1 MTTRRQILKSA
12 LAPIVAR
19 SVVLGQRAGAVAPSD
34 KIVFGGIGIGARGEH
49 DLSKLLNF
57 SQARFVAVCDVRNE
71 RREAVKSMVDQKYGN
86 HDCQMYDDH
95 YALLARP
102 DIDAVLIA
110 TGDRWHTPLAIL
122 AAQHGKDVYCEK
134 PCSMSIEESRAL
146 ADAFRRYNRIYQA
159 GCQRRNGANFQLCK
173 DLLKSGA
180 LGKLQTL
187 YANVGPSVNW
197 PPLPSRDWLAAEA
210 QPPPRTARLGSLA
223 GTRAL
228 ASLQLRICAGRLAQ
242 LLRFSR
248 RRHPRVGLAHRG
260 SVPVGGRAR

>member
-159 GCQRRNGANFQLCK
+159 GCQNVNAGSSRKAATMPAGWALETAN
-173 DLLKSGA
+173 
-180 LGKLQTL
+180 
-187 YANVGPSVNW
+187 
-197 PPLPSRDWLAAEA
+197 
-210 QPPPRTARLGSLA
+210 PRTTVARQLRVCWIFMAHHAIKGRSLA
-223 GTRAL
+223 RTAL
-228 ASLQLRICAGRLAQ
+228 SRIG
-242 LLRFSR
+242 
-248 RRHPRVGLAHRG
+248 PK
-260 SVPVGGRAR
+260 